1 MVTKFLELVKCN
13 NCTKDFYKSPTEIK
27 RSKTGKHYCSRSCS
41 ASKNNLFVQKNKPI
55 KFVCTQCNIIFTRNY
70 KNRSN
75 KICLQCKEQNG
86 NYQNILTNTI
96 KNQTIKEYCVSN
108 NVHPSWR
115 FARIRGL
122 NRSWNKQLTNNPCQV
137 CGYKTHV
144 ELAHIKPL
152 HSFKEHSLL
161 SEVNNPNNIL
171 VLCPNHH
178 WEFDNGGLLLEQIP
192 KRV

>member
-1 MVTKFLELVKCN
+1 MVTKLSEPVKCN
-13 NCTKDFYKSPTEIK
+13 NCNLEFLKLNSEIK

-41 ASKNNLFVQKNKPI
+41 ASTNNLFVQKNKPI
-55 KFVCTQCNIIFTRNY
+55 IYMCVNCGKEYNRNK

-75 KICLQCKEQNG
+75 KICLDCKESKG
-86 NYQNILTNTI
+86 NFPTLITDTI

-108 NVHPSWR
+108 EVHPSWR

-122 NRSWNKQLTNNPCQV
+122 NRSWNKELTQYPCQV
-137 CGYKTHV
+137 CGYNTHV

-152 HSFKEHSLL
+152 HSFSDETLL
-161 SEVNNPNNIL
+161 MDVNSSDNIL

-178 WEFDNGGLLLEQIP
+178 WEFDNGKLSLEDIP
-192 KRV
+192 LR